1 MNIETNPPRHWNVS
15 NDPTS
20 AMCRPNTVLMSV
32 LVLVSVY
39 AFGNNLS
46 MVIIVVYNFV
56 RGQQPL
62 EEDKYLVVSFKQFPQ
77 INVFHL

>member
-1 MNIETNPPRHWNVS
+1 
-15 NDPTS
+15 
-20 AMCRPNTVLMSV
+20 MSV

-77 INVFHL
+77 INVFHLWKLNKLKVFLYLNISPLFGER